1 MVDARRLDPVF
12 TPSSRLSTV
21 RFLTYS
27 GEEIKKI
34 SCKKITNPNTFDSL
48 LHPNMGGLYDPA
60 LGPCGKDDACGTC
73 GLNYVHCPGHMGHIP
88 LPLPVYHPIFFMTLY
103 QVLRS
108 SCWNCHRWLC
118 TPYKAHLLRGQL
130 ELLSCGLVSDAVDL
144 ETVVTSADGNRDS
157 DRNVGEETEAASVDS
172 FILSIAQHVE
182 NCTASMSAKK
192 PPNTKILVELKR
204 QLVADFFKA
213 CSAGGASCKCPH
225 CSAPIR
231 AVKQERHIRIFLKG
245 LSKKLASAWATARNK
260 EVKRRKET
268 QLQQCSE
275 VETEENEGINTDS
288 AMQTDLE
295 STGIQTQL
303 VRDSGS
309 ELVTIEDCLKQKYV
323 SPLEAREHV
332 RELWV
337 REKMLMSAM
346 FGCGLE
352 LAEEEGVGGSED
364 LFFLNVV
371 PVPPSRFRPV
381 SCYFD
386 ICVYRQILV
395 AYSHSHAV

>member
-12 TPSSRLSTV
+12 TPSSRLSAV

-48 LHPNMGGLYDPA
+48 LHPNVGGLYDPA

-118 TPYKAHLLRGQL
+118 SSYKTHLLRGQL

-144 ETVVTSADGNRDS
+144 ETVVTSVDGNGGS
-157 DRNVGEETEAASVDS
+157 GRNEGAEGVSVDS
-172 FILSIAQHVE
+172 VIQSIAQHVE
-182 NCTASMSAKK
+182 NSTASMSGNK
-192 PPNTKILVELKR
+192 PPKTKILVELKR
-204 QLVADFFKA
+204 QLVADFLKA
-213 CSAGGASCKCPH
+213 CSAGGASSKCPH

-245 LSKKLASAWATARNK
+245 LSKKLASAWVTARNK
-260 EVKRRKET
+260 EVSRRKEA

-275 VETEENEGINTDS
+275 VETEENEGNNSDS
-288 AMQTDLE
+288 AIQTALE
-295 STGIQTQL
+295 LSGIQTRL
-303 VRDSGS
+303 VGDSGA
-309 ELVTIEDCLKQKYV
+309 ELVTVEDCLKQKYV

-352 LAEEEGVGGSED
+352 LAEGVGGLED
-364 LFFLNVV
+364 LFFLDVV

-381 SCYFD
+381 SC
-386 ICVYRQILV
+386 
-395 AYSHSHAV
+395 

>member
-12 TPSSRLSTV
+12 TPSSRLSAV

-48 LHPNMGGLYDPA
+48 LHPNVGGLYDPA
-60 LGPCGKDDACGTC
+60 LGPCGKDGACGTC

-118 TPYKAHLLRGQL
+118 SAYKAHLLRGQL

-144 ETVVTSADGNRDS
+144 ETVVTSADSNGDS
-157 DRNVGEETEAASVDS
+157 GRNEGPESASVDS
-172 FILSIAQHVE
+172 VIQSIAQCVE
-182 NCTASMSAKK
+182 NCTASMSGNK
-192 PPNTKILVELKR
+192 PPKTKILVELKR
-204 QLVADFFKA
+204 QLVADFLKA
-213 CSAGGASCKCPH
+213 CSAGGTSSKCPH

-231 AVKQERHIRIFLKG
+231 TVKQERHIRIFLKG
-245 LSKKLASAWATARNK
+245 LSKKLASAWVTARNK
-260 EVKRRKET
+260 EVSRRKEA
-268 QLQQCSE
+268 QLQRCSE
-275 VETEENEGINTDS
+275 VETEESEGNNSDS
-288 AMQTDLE
+288 AIQTALE
-295 STGIQTQL
+295 LSGIQTRL
-303 VRDSGS
+303 VGDSGT
-309 ELVTIEDCLKQKYV
+309 ELVTVEDCLKQKYV

-352 LAEEEGVGGSED
+352 LAEGVGGLED
-364 LFFLNVV
+364 LFFLDVV

-381 SCYFD
+381 SC
-386 ICVYRQILV
+386 
-395 AYSHSHAV
+395 